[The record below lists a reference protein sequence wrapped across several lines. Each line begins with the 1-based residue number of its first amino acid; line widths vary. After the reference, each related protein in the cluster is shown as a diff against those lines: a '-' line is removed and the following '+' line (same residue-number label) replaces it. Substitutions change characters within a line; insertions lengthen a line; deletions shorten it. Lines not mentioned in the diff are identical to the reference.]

1 MGPGLPRGSHT
12 VRIAIGHA
20 DELLPRASVLGT
32 LLSDVVDIEGE
43 PIRDFVHG
51 KLIGKGA
58 AVGLVVD
65 VTA

>member
-1 MGPGLPRGSHT
+1 
-12 VRIAIGHA
+12 
-20 DELLPRASVLGT
+20 VLGT
-32 LLSDVVDIEGE
+32 LLADVVDIEGE